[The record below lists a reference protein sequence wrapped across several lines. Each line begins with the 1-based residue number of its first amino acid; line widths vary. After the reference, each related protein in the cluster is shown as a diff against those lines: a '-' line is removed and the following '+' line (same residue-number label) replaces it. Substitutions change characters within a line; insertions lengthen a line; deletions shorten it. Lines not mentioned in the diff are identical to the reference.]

1 MSTEQV
7 CETQLLV
14 LVDGTSIIGVQ
25 AIDVLNLFLF
35 LSHQDIALSLKV
47 SLLEES
53 CSSQTK
59 EEQ

>member
-25 AIDVLNLFLF
+25 AIDVLNLFL
-35 LSHQDIALSLKV
+35 SHQDIALSLKV